1 MTFSRDGQWAAYIA
15 FPEGTLWRSKTDGS
29 ERLQLTFRPLEV
41 AVPSWSPDGT
51 RIAFAAHTP
60 GKYWEIYTVSSAG
73 GTPEQV
79 ISADYD
85 VLDPTWS
92 ADGNFLAFGKN
103 GDAIRTSNENAIFTF
118 DFRTRK
124 ITPLDSVRL
133 YSPRWSPDGRQMLAS
148 SADLPKLLL
157 YDFTAGR
164 WQTIAQVDVGYANW
178 SKDGRYVYFNSA
190 GRDFYRVRMSD
201 HKVERLVSLGDYGRL
216 AVGRFGWWTGLAPDD
231 SLLAVRDI
239 STQEIYSLDI
249 ELP

>member
-1 MTFSRDGQWAAYIA
+1 
-15 FPEGTLWRSKTDGS
+15 
-29 ERLQLTFRPLEV
+29 
-41 AVPSWSPDGT
+41 
-51 RIAFAAHTP
+51 
-60 GKYWEIYTVSSAG
+60 
-73 GTPEQV
+73 
-79 ISADYD
+79 
-85 VLDPTWS
+85 
-92 ADGNFLAFGKN
+92 
-103 GDAIRTSNENAIFTF
+103 
-118 DFRTRK
+118 
-124 ITPLDSVRL
+124 
-133 YSPRWSPDGRQMLAS
+133 MLAS

-239 STQEIYSLDI
+239 STQEIHSLDI